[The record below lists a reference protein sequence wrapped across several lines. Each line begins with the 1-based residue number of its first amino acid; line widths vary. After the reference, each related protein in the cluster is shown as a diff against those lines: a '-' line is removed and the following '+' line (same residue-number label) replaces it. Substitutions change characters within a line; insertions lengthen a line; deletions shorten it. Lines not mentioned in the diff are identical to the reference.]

1 MPAFHF
7 AKNIR
12 FVVEKSKI
20 IPFFNSALLQ
30 FRRLLVV
37 SMVVTIATFAFFW
50 ENLPDSLKT
59 NVTFLSTKQSD
70 TDTDGM
76 VPQKYRIYNQTEIEE
91 TEETN
96 DALHESTEYRN
107 THLVEGVLDDATF
120 SRLQDELNKLGVT
133 YCRLTYWG
141 DNENMYRFS
150 CQVPFSEYRQNVTRT
165 FQSIDPDAAQAIQ
178 DVIEQI
184 RQWRSG
190 RN

>member
-1 MPAFHF
+1 M
-7 AKNIR
+7 
-12 FVVEKSKI
+12 EKSKI